1 MPKGGLTKLSLISTA
16 LQDPPMPLRTFIRPI
31 TQHSGL
37 TSIRSYL
44 MVPFVVLTVSA
55 VSITGW
61 LSIRNGQRA
70 VNNVADQLR
79 QQVTLRVREYLL
91 NYLEAPLLINQI
103 NADAISL
110 GQINLKDE
118 TGLEQHFWRQIQ
130 QFEGEVIAVGVGR
143 EDGEYTGIGRPG
155 AGSVLKYAI
164 AGQATNGRFHEYSID
179 EQGDRLGNPR
189 ILDNYDPRLRPWYLR
204 AKRSQSVKSRWSE
217 IYTDFVDPRLVIT
230 ASQPFY
236 NDAGQLQGVLLT
248 DLLLFHIGAYLQDLR
263 ISSNGQVFVI
273 EPSGMLVASSDRNQK
288 PFVIKSGVVERISV
302 TNDRSDYNTLREA
315 SQFVEAKLG
324 DFSQIRRAGS
334 FELTIDQQRYF
345 LQITPLR
352 DAQFPIVTSL
362 TREQIPGWLILVLVP
377 EADFMEQIQKNTQ
390 QTIWLCLATLAIAI
404 LAGLLT
410 SRLIVR
416 PILSLKKAAQSL
428 SQGTY
433 QLVPIEREDE
443 LGVLAQSFNQM
454 SEQLRAS
461 FEELEQRVAARTIEL
476 QIANEQLRR
485 EILERQHIEVA
496 LRESEDLYRNIVEN
510 AKDLIT
516 KVSPA
521 GEFVYI
527 SPNLPNILGYEV
539 EQLLNSRWSALVD
552 PDDFTQLNQFL
563 EQTTTLEDNRTSPAY
578 RIRHQDGQW
587 RWFTSTI
594 APVENEQR
602 ELIYYVG
609 ISRDIGDLVEAE
621 NNLRQAMEA
630 ANAANYAK
638 SEFLAHMSHELR
650 TPLNAIMGYAQILQ
664 PQQNLTPQQQEN
676 LNVIYQSGEHLL
688 TLINDILD
696 LSKIEARKMELN
708 IGEFDLLKL
717 LKSIIALFQMRTQ
730 QKGLTFLY
738 EPVSPLPTGVRGEEQ
753 RLRQILLNLLSNAV
767 KFTDQGGV
775 VFRVGYVDANQEEFG
790 ETLTAMPFVPPASK
804 LIRFEVEDTG
814 CGIAVQDLEAIFQPF
829 QQVGD
834 RKHHPGGTGL
844 GLSIS
849 KRLVEIMGGQLHVK
863 STLGEGSVFGFDL
876 DLPTVEAW
884 QEDDEL
890 DRTIKGY
897 QGERL
902 KILVTDDKTENRG
915 YLVQVLEPLGFRVME
930 AEDGWDCLQKTAIF
944 QPDVILMDLV
954 MPRMD
959 GFEATRRIRQTIEW
973 QDVIIIATSASA
985 FDQDQQRSLAVG
997 CNGFVSK
1004 PIRKERLLRELEQH
1018 LHLTWTYAEEEAVST
1033 TSAHHPGVTTTLQQ
1047 QDGLPQ
1053 PASPI
1058 PTAIPDK
1065 SPIEILNT
1073 LHDMALIGDI
1083 MGILQETERLE
1094 QIDPQWA
1101 QVAVELR
1108 QLAKTFQVR
1117 KMQKL
1122 IAYYCETLNGKA

>member
-1 MPKGGLTKLSLISTA
+1 ML
-16 LQDPPMPLRTFIRPI
+16 LRTLIRPI

-70 VNNVADQLR
+70 VNDVANQLR

-110 GQINLKDE
+110 EQLDLNEG
-118 TGLEQHFWRQIQ
+118 TSLERHLWRQIQ
-130 QFEGEVIAVGVGR
+130 QFEGEVIAIGIGR

-155 AGSVLKYAI
+155 SGSVLKFGI
-164 AGQATNGRFHEYSID
+164 AGQATNGKFHEYSID
-179 EQGDRLGNPR
+179 EGDRLGNPR
-189 ILDNYDPRLRPWYLR
+189 ILNDYDPRLRPWYLQ
-204 AKRSQSVKSRWSE
+204 AKRSQSTKSLWSE

-230 ASQPFY
+230 ASQSFY
-236 NDAGQLQGVLLT
+236 NQAGQLQGVLLT
-248 DLLLFHIGAYLQDLR
+248 DLLLSHIGSYLQDLR
-263 ISSNGQVFVI
+263 ISPNGQVFVI
-273 EPSGMLVASSDRNQK
+273 DPTGMLVASSEENQK

-302 TNDRSDYNTLREA
+302 MNDRDEYNTLRQAAE
-315 SQFVEAKLG
+315 FVEAELG
-324 DFSQIRRAGS
+324 DFSQIRRTGS
-334 FELTIDQQRYF
+334 FDLTIDQQRYF

-352 DAQFPIVTSL
+352 DAQFPIITSL
-362 TREQIPGWLILVLVP
+362 SREQIPGWLILVLVP
-377 EADFMEQIQKNTQ
+377 ESDFMEQIQRNTQ
-390 QTIWLCLATLAIAI
+390 QTIWLCLSTLAIAI

-410 SRLIVR
+410 SRLIVK

-428 SQGTY
+428 SQGNY

-461 FEELEQRVAARTIEL
+461 FEELEHRVVARTIEL

-485 EILERQHIEVA
+485 EILERRQIEIA

-516 KVSPA
+516 KVSPD

-527 SPNLPNILGYEV
+527 SPNLPNILGYDV
-539 EQLLNSRWSALVD
+539 EQLLGSRWSALVHL
-552 PDDFTQLNQFL
+552 DDFPQLKQFL

-578 RIRHQDGQW
+578 RILHQDGQW

-594 APVENEQR
+594 APVENEQQ
-602 ELIYYVG
+602 ELLYYVG

-621 NNLRQAMEA
+621 NNLRQAMA
-630 ANAANYAK
+630 VANAANYAK

-664 PQQNLTPQQQEN
+664 PQSNLTPQQQEN
-676 LNVIYQSGEHLL
+676 LSIIYQSGEHLL

-696 LSKIEARKMELN
+696 LSKIEARKMELH

-717 LKSIIALFQMRTQ
+717 LRNITALFQMRTQ
-730 QKGLTFLY
+730 QQGLTFLY
-738 EPVSPLPTGVRGEEQ
+738 EPISPLPTGVRGDEQ

-767 KFTDQGGV
+767 KFTEQGGV
-775 VFRVGYVDANQEEFG
+775 VLRVGYVNSNVDNQSEALKA
-790 ETLTAMPFVPPASK
+790 TRSTVPAASP
-804 LIRFEVEDTG
+804 LRFEVEDTG
-814 CGIAVQDLEAIFQPF
+814 RGIAEKDLEAIFQPF

-834 RKHHPGGTGL
+834 RKYHPGGTGL

-849 KRLVEIMGGQLHVK
+849 KRLVEMMGGQLQVK
-863 STLGEGSVFGFDL
+863 SAPGEGSVFWFDL
-876 DLPTVEAW
+876 DLPSVEAW
-884 QEDDEL
+884 QEEDEP
-890 DRTIKGY
+890 DRTIRGY
-897 QGERL
+897 QGQRL
-902 KILVTDDKTENRG
+902 KILVTDDKPENRG
-915 YLVQVLEPLGFRVME
+915 YLVQVLEPLGFHVME
-930 AEDGWDCLQKTAIF
+930 AEDGLDCLQKTAIF

-959 GFEATRRIRQTIEW
+959 GFEATRRIRQAIEW
-973 QDVIIIATSASA
+973 QNVIIIATSASA

-1004 PIRKERLLRELEQH
+1004 PIRKERLLLELEQQ
-1018 LHLTWTYAEEEAVST
+1018 LHLKWTYADEEAGAAIA
-1033 TSAHHPGVTTTLQQ
+1033 SATHYLALAAAPEQNPVY
-1047 QDGLPQ
+1047 GLEAS
-1053 PASPI
+1053 PASV
-1058 PTAIPDK
+1058 AVSEK
-1065 SPIEILNT
+1065 SPVDLLTT
-1073 LHDMALIGDI
+1073 LHDMALIGDV
-1083 MGILQETERLE
+1083 MGILQETELLE
-1094 QIDPQWA
+1094 QIDSQWA

-1122 IAYYCETLNGKA
+1122 IARCYEILNERATD